1 MKQCMKVCNELKK
14 ELDNRTSLAHIK
26 KADEECLARLRVKC
40 DRAALEE
47 RRKNRGKK
55 RKAPEEEESD
65 FEDEFALYD

>member
-1 MKQCMKVCNELKK
+1 MKLYMKVCNELKDD
-14 ELDNRTSLAHIK
+14 LDNATSLARIK
-26 KADEECLARLRVKC
+26 KADEECLARLRAKHN
-40 DRAALEE
+40 RADLEE